1 MGPMTAARGGRSAG
15 KGTQKR
21 DPCQAYNRWMAN
33 DEKPIVQRTKAALEQ
48 AEGKT
53 IKTWKYTDDGQA
65 IVLFFIDGTNL
76 QVEMTY
82 DREIKGVRNEPF
94 LMAHL
99 GRKKAK

>member
-1 MGPMTAARGGRSAG
+1 MRSKDSGLRVDRGE
-15 KGTQKR
+15 KDQKR

-33 DEKPIVQRTKAALEQ
+33 DEKPILQRTKAALEQ

-53 IKTWKYTDDGQA
+53 IKTWKYTDEGQA
-65 IVLFFIDGTNL
+65 IVLFFTDGTNL